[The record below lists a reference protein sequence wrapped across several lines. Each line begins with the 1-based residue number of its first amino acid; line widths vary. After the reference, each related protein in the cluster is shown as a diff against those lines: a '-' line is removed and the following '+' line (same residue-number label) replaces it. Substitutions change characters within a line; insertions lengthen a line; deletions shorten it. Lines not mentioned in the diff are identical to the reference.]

1 MVDKCNNARGN
12 LFSGQLLQKMSCQ
25 MSRLINESG
34 WRLWEKKRRF
44 QKGEYLAEKLIYYVE
59 GKQQID
65 CQKNKQKKNVASI
78 SFCCLTEVWIIK
90 TVSVSAPGERSL

>member
-65 CQKNKQKKNVASI
+65 CQKTNKRKTLPQSLSAA
-78 SFCCLTEVWIIK
+78 VWIIK